1 MSILFFTMNI
11 YRLCAD
17 SIHVLSILF
26 LMINIRLR
34 RSSAGVS
41 FKTQALYALVYV
53 ARYLGR
59 YLLIHKLMIDL
70 FWGWNSAYNV
80 LMKIF
85 FIISSVS
92 ILYLIKHSYKV
103 THDAALDTFKIEY
116 LLLVSVLGSLVFNY
130 GLSVSEA
137 FTFRFVRLTVR
148 FHGRLRSGLRALPSY
163 LNSLSSQKPAK
174 QKISLHITLFCF
186 KELIA
191 QYISS
196 TGSIDTPTSIS
207 GTQLPSSA
215 QSFKFVS
222 QHGPFIVS

>member
-26 LMINIRLR
+26 LIINIRLR

-41 FKTQALYALVYV
+41 FKTQALYALVYA
-53 ARYLGR
+53 ARYL
-59 YLLIHKLMIDL
+59 DL
-70 FWGWNSAYNV
+70 FWGWNSTYNV

-116 LLLVSVLGSLVFNY
+116 LLLVSVLGSLVLNY

-137 FTFRFVRLTVR
+137 FTFCFVCLTVR

-163 LNSLSSQKPAK
+163 RNSLSSQKPAK
-174 QKISLHITLFCF
+174 QKISPHITWFCF

-207 GTQLPSSA
+207 GTQLQSSA